1 MKNNFKILIFTD
13 LDGSI
18 LHRENF
24 KFDEI
29 KDYIKYLIN
38 KGIFI
43 IPNSSKTEKEILD
56 FNNELGENLP
66 FISENG
72 SAIHQLNLINKNFP
86 DKVILSRDKSE
97 IYNIFEKKTSD
108 YLRKKC
114 QFLTEM
120 KKQKQIQILGLT
132 DEKLKNALDRN
143 YTIPLLFEG
152 NKKDKDKLNNTV
164 IANGLT
170 LQTGGRIINLCDKV
184 NKVKSMKRVIKIFK
198 KIENNIK
205 VIAVGDNYN
214 DLEMLRI
221 SDVPCLVFNDKFTLD
236 EINIDNL
243 VISNKP
249 SPLGWSD
256 VIKKALVNLNYND

>member
-1 MKNNFKILIFTD
+1 MEHL
-13 LDGSI
+13 
-18 LHRENF
+18 
-24 KFDEI
+24 
-29 KDYIKYLIN
+29 
-38 KGIFI
+38 
-43 IPNSSKTEKEILD
+43 
-56 FNNELGENLP
+56 
-66 FISENG
+66 
-72 SAIHQLNLINKNFP
+72 
-86 DKVILSRDKSE
+86 
-97 IYNIFEKKTSD
+97 
-108 YLRKKC
+108 
-114 QFLTEM
+114 
-120 KKQKQIQILGLT
+120 QKQIQILGLT

-214 DLEMLRI
+214 DLEMLRN